1 MKNVWRDFW
10 TSEPSDMERELREA
24 GFTTEQ
30 ATQLVDLKLHY
41 EYGYFHDD
49 GGPAPRNAAN
59 GSGQRP

>member
-1 MKNVWRDFW
+1 
-10 TSEPSDMERELREA
+10 MERELREA

-30 ATQLVDLKLHY
+30 ATQLIDLKLHY